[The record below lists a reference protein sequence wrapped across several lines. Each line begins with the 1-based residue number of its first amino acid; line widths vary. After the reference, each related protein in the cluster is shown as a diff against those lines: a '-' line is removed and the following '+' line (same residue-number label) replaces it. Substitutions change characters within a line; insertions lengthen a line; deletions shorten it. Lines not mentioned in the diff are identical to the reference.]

1 MRIPELTLP
10 SAMASLLGKLP
21 ATPPCWALVATL
33 NQLKKRDILPVDMS
47 LLAGHS
53 FEVFILDANMRLG
66 FHADDSQFSVGRASG
81 ENGEPDLRLT
91 ANLADFARMM
101 LREEDPDTLF
111 FKRKLL
117 IEGDTELG
125 LIVKNLLDSV
135 DWSSTP
141 LQRFMAV

>member
-1 MRIPELTLP
+1 MRIPDLTLP
-10 SAMASLLGKLP
+10 ASLASVLGKLP
-21 ATPPCWALVATL
+21 STPPCWALVTTL
-33 NQLKKRDILPVDMS
+33 NQLKKRDILPVDMN
-47 LLAGHS
+47 LLSGHR
-53 FEVFILDANMRLG
+53 FEVHILDADMRLH
-66 FHADDSQFSVGRASG
+66 FMADDERFSVASAAD
-81 ENGEPDLRLT
+81 EADLRLA

-111 FKRKLL
+111 FNRKLI

-135 DWSSTP
+135 DWSSTA

>member
-1 MRIPELTLP
+1 MHIPDLP
-10 SAMASLLGKLP
+10 LPAKLASILGKLP
-21 ATPPCWALVATL
+21 STPPCWALVTTL

-53 FEVFILDANMRLG
+53 FEVHILDADMRLR
-66 FHADDSQFSVGRASG
+66 FTADDARFSVDSSPS
-81 ENGEPDLRLT
+81 EPDLRLA

-111 FKRKLL
+111 FNRKLV

-135 DWSSTP
+135 DWSATP

>member
-1 MRIPELTLP
+1 MRIPDLTLP
-10 SAMASLLGKLP
+10 ATLASVLGKLP
-21 ATPPCWALVATL
+21 STPPCWALVTTL
-33 NQLKKRDILPVDMS
+33 NQLKKRDILPVDMG
-47 LLAGHS
+47 LLAGRS
-53 FEVFILDANMRLG
+53 FEVHILDADMRLH
-66 FHADDSQFSVGRASG
+66 FVANDECFSVGRAD
-81 ENGEPDLRLT
+81 GEPDLRLS

-111 FKRKLL
+111 FNRKLI

-135 DWSSTP
+135 DWSATP

>member
-1 MRIPELTLP
+1 MRIPDLTLP
-10 SAMASLLGKLP
+10 ATLASVLGKLP
-21 ATPPCWALVATL
+21 STPPCWALVTTL
-33 NQLKKRDILPVDMS
+33 NQLKKRDILPVDMG
-47 LLAGHS
+47 LLAGRS
-53 FEVFILDANMRLG
+53 FEVHILDADMRLH
-66 FHADDSQFSVGRASG
+66 FVANDECFSVGRAD
-81 ENGEPDLRLT
+81 GEPDLRLA

-111 FKRKLL
+111 FNRKLI

-135 DWSSTP
+135 DWSATP

>member
-1 MRIPELTLP
+1 MRIPDITLP
-10 SAMASLLGKLP
+10 GKLASVLGKLP
-21 ATPPCWALVATL
+21 SAPPCWVLVTTL
-33 NQLKKRDILPVDMS
+33 NQLKKRDILPADMS
-47 LLAGHS
+47 LLAGRS
-53 FEVFILDANMRLG
+53 FEVHVMDADMRLVFCADEQQ
-66 FHADDSQFSVGRASG
+66 FHLAASG
-81 ENGEPDLRLT
+81 TVPDLRLS

-111 FKRKLL
+111 FNRKLI

-135 DWSSTP
+135 DWSATA

>member
-10 SAMASLLGKLP
+10 AAMASLLGRLP
-21 ATPPCWALVATL
+21 ATPPCWALVTTL
-33 NQLKKRDILPVDMS
+33 NQLKKRDILPADMS

-53 FEVFILDANMRLG
+53 FEVHVQDAGLRLG
-66 FHADDSQFSVGRASG
+66 FCADEQHFKVASVGTA
-81 ENGEPDLRLT
+81 PDLRLS

-111 FKRKLL
+111 FNRKLI